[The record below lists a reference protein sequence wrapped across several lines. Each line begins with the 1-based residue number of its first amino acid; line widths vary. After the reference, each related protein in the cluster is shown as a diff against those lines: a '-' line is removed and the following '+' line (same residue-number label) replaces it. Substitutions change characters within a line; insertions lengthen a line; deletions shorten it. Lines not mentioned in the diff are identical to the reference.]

1 MSLNT
6 VDSTLETIEMSEID
20 GLEQGAVLRYIS
32 VPKRNA
38 AHDMLE
44 LSTCIGDL
52 YVIVNALYDY
62 AGILEQATAR
72 QKLDSYHKELY
83 LLYAARCRRIA
94 EKFSR
99 QMGYDYDKALERC
112 QKRRAK
118 EKGGDD
124 TGMEGLEAIVEN
136 RGRKGKSKNEKL

>member
-1 MSLNT
+1 MNT

-20 GLEQGAVLRYIS
+20 GLEQGAVLLYIS

-62 AGILEQATAR
+62 AKSLEQTASE
-72 QKLDSYHKELY
+72 QGLDSYRKELF
-83 LLYAARCRRIA
+83 LLHAERCRKIA
-94 EKFSR
+94 GKFSQ
-99 QMGYDYDKALERC
+99 QMGYDYEKALERC
-112 QKRRAK
+112 WKRRAK
-118 EKGGDD
+118 ESNND
-124 TGMEGLEAIVEN
+124 TGMDSLEALLQKQKCKK
-136 RGRKGKSKNEKL
+136 GRKEIKDKR